1 MLDASSTI
9 NYSAGQIRANNAI
22 IALGAA
28 GDVQVFCGQG
38 FGTADLIIDVNG
50 YFPVATRSSRR
61 SSKWSRLRAGNSLSA
76 RRSVK

>member
-28 GDVQVFCGQG
+28 GDVLVFCGQG
-38 FGTADLIIDVNG
+38 NRHGRRRYRREGLL
-50 YFPVATRSSRR
+50 PV
-61 SSKWSRLRAGNSLSA
+61 
-76 RRSVK
+76 